1 MLLDGFIEDDND
13 YFNEVFTEIMYNDEI
28 MDSDDFA
35 VVKEYLTT
43 NFKNKGSITKYK
55 FSSREEP
62 TLSNGCLFD
71 KYLLVPVKTI
81 LSTDRWGYD
90 RSGTNGCSIPI
101 DFDLSLDIEKYKE
114 IDKFEIVFIM
124 RQYSG

>member
-1 MLLDGFIEDDND
+1 MGKCESASSSIGLKILLSDIVQQINEKNLKLIIKMLEDGFIEDDND

-55 FSSREEP
+55 SA
-62 TLSNGCLFD
+62 
-71 KYLLVPVKTI
+71 
-81 LSTDRWGYD
+81 
-90 RSGTNGCSIPI
+90 
-101 DFDLSLDIEKYKE
+101 
-114 IDKFEIVFIM
+114 
-124 RQYSG
+124 YSC